1 MERFQE
7 KYHTTHFVKVFS
19 CVVSAHMVHP
29 DLKEGKPSMF
39 IAGNSDEAKGKVAEI
54 LNAFNW
60 DIQDMGKVEAARAT
74 EPLCMLWCIPGFLKN
89 EWNHAFRLLVKQGAL
104 RILFFIIHKR

>member
-1 MERFQE
+1 
-7 KYHTTHFVKVFS
+7 
-19 CVVSAHMVHP
+19 
-29 DLKEGKPSMF
+29 MF